1 MKNPFFWVIVELRQ
15 PCDCKERGNAM
26 MRREASDPNLDDE
39 GVYFIKPEADATMDV
54 APRRD
59 AKLNK

>member
-1 MKNPFFWVIVELRQ
+1 
-15 PCDCKERGNAM
+15 M